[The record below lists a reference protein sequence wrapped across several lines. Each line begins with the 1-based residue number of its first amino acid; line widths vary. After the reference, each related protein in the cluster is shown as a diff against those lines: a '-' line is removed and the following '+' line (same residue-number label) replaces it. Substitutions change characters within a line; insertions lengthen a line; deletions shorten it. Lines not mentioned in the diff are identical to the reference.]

1 MVCLTSGVLTLVRWK
16 TAFGEAGFEIRR
28 ARKKLGGNFW
38 NDIGIWQVNMNKN
51 AMFFLKA
58 KKLFFINSFYICHQ

>member
-38 NDIGIWQVNMNKN
+38 NDIGIW
-51 AMFFLKA
+51 
-58 KKLFFINSFYICHQ
+58 